1 MREYE
6 DYFRVRDHIAE
17 ENPESIV
24 WTAINSTGLAE
35 VMEMAEQHGYTYK
48 LNCYDETVNFNG
60 DSILIHRRTMIF
72 IKDPVL

>member
-1 MREYE
+1 MKEYE
-6 DYFRVRDHIAE
+6 DYFRVREHISE

-48 LNCYDETVNFNG
+48 LNCYDENVDLHG
-60 DSILIHRRTMIF
+60 DSVRIHRRTMIF